1 MELNNRNAYIL
12 IVCQYKIIINNVVS
26 KAETDIITSI
36 TASPVTYVDNFKSVV
51 IVFIVITLTGL
62 AAILVI
68 MSVSAFKAVV
78 IIYTFLGGNQPHPF
92 H

>member
-26 KAETDIITSI
+26 KAETNVITSI
-36 TASPVTYVDNFKSVV
+36 TASPVMYVDNFKSVV

-68 MSVSAFKAVV
+68 MSVSIFKALLLY
-78 IIYTFLGGNQPHPF
+78 IHS
-92 H
+92 